1 MDSREKIAKHKIL
14 PPQKSKVFGTN
25 ANNSE
30 ESSIWVPSSFE
41 IKKRESQPGHG
52 HSYKSHKASFIPR
65 NPPSED
71 SHQPLETLEEPN
83 HSRAD
88 LPGRYAQPE
97 KMHQRKRLAF
107 TLLAVAGVLVVIGAT
122 SWVSYQQGVTYTINR
137 LAELQKELP
146 APIPAELEK
155 NINSALN
162 SYAYGN
168 ATEATS
174 ELEVLYKRNQTIPST
189 SFLLALTAL
198 QSGNLKLA
206 QQMVDES
213 LSKAEKVSDS
223 LALKAAIEMELA
235 GRGGMGDPKVRAE
248 SLLRSAMAA
257 DISNPRPYIE
267 LGSLL
272 RFQGRNDEA
281 RKLFEGAKVR
291 LNPVEGHPLV
301 NTSLALLNL
310 QQMSNSQ
317 LPTDLN
323 PDKDTVSLISA
334 AYVAMRKNDIPA
346 LKALLAK
353 ARDRLSTPLYEYL
366 INDPAIK
373 IFIRN
378 PELSKCF

>member
-25 ANNSE
+25 ANKSE

-41 IKKRESQPGHG
+41 IKKRESQSGHG
-52 HSYKSHKASFIPR
+52 HSYKSHKSSFTPR
-65 NPPSED
+65 NSPAEDLVQPS
-71 SHQPLETLEEPN
+71 ETLEEPN
-83 HSRAD
+83 PSRLD
-88 LPGRYAQPE
+88 IHGRHFLPE
-97 KMHQRKRLAF
+97 KTSKRKRLPF
-107 TLLAVAGVLVVIGAT
+107 TILTTAGILIVIAVA
-122 SWVSYQQGVTYTINR
+122 SWISYQQGVTYTINR
-137 LAELQKELP
+137 LAELQKEMP
-146 APIPAELEK
+146 TPIPEELEK
-155 NINSALN
+155 NINAALK

-168 ATEATS
+168 ATEATT
-174 ELEVLYKRNQTIPST
+174 ELETLYKRNQTIPST

-198 QSGNLKLA
+198 QCGNLKLA

-223 LALKAAIEMELA
+223 LALKAAIEMEFG

-301 NTSLALLNL
+301 NTSLALLDL

-353 ARDRLSTPLYEYL
+353 ARDRLSTPLYEYI
-366 INDPAIK
+366 INDPSIK
-373 IFIRN
+373 VFIRN
-378 PELSKCF
+378 PELAKCF

>member
-1 MDSREKIAKHKIL
+1 MDSREKIAKYKIL

-41 IKKRESQPGHG
+41 IKKRESESGHVQ
-52 HSYKSHKASFIPR
+52 SYKSHKASFIPR
-65 NPPSED
+65 NPPAED
-71 SHQPLETLEEPN
+71 SPQPSETLEEPK

-88 LPGRYAQPE
+88 LSGRYAQPE
-97 KMHQRKRLAF
+97 KMHKRERLAF
-107 TLLAVAGVLVVIGAT
+107 TLLAVVAVLVIVGVA

-146 APIPAELEK
+146 TPIPAELEK
-155 NINSALN
+155 NIYSALK

-291 LNPVEGHPLV
+291 LNPVEGHSLV
-301 NTSLALLNL
+301 NTSLALLDL

-334 AYVAMRKNDIPA
+334 AYVAMRKNDTPA

-353 ARDRLSTPLYEYL
+353 ARERLSTPLYEYL

-373 IFIRN
+373 VFIKN
-378 PELSKCF
+378 PELSKYF